1 MTVDNI
7 RVNGLT
13 TKCMDPV
20 YTHGVTGESTK
31 VNTNTIKNMGMEL
44 ISGRTAEN
52 TSANGK
58 MVSVMARV
66 GSYTLTDQS

>member
-1 MTVDNI
+1 MTADNI
-7 RVNGLT
+7 KVNGLT
-13 TKCMDPV
+13 TRCMDLV

-31 VNTNTIKNMGMEL
+31 VNTNTIKNMGTEL